1 MKVSELIK
9 KIIALAEEKF
19 EIDTSICGNPHNTVN
34 VFVYFSE
41 NDVGE
46 EFWQV
51 GLFRPTINE
60 LDLPETSIEDMCAA
74 KSLGASQI
82 ETHYFLERPTLM
94 SALHALYELVDSTEM
109 NFEHITRITPNY
121 NG

>member
-19 EIDTSICGNPHNTVN
+19 EIDLDSNPHDTVN

-51 GLFRPTINE
+51 GLFRPIINE

-109 NFEHITRITPNY
+109 NFEYITRITPDY
-121 NG
+121 NV